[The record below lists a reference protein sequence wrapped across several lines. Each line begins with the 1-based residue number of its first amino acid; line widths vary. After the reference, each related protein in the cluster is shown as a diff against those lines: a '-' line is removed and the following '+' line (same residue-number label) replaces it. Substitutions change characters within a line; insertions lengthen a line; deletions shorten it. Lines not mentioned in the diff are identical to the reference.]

1 MCEDIDMKQGDN
13 LKPLMKKPNSKSANK
28 AAYVD
33 HWFLKF
39 GEPYNDGVTADQLPN
54 GMWVCKLKLPLI
66 DKTVKATS
74 KSAANAMA
82 NASEKATK
90 LIIEYLEEHPDI
102 KFHPVRHFRHYE
114 FYTSESGYTG
124 FQLSSEYR
132 KKVGDDMLKMQ
143 LESTKAIEKAVAK
156 IAKINGTD
164 KNLFVQ
170 VIDKSYFD
178 KDDTTEDIQRKI
190 RRKMLGDTSDWYIAW
205 QVTSVHGNCVIAAG
219 YIMED

>member
-1 MCEDIDMKQGDN
+1 MKNQ
-13 LKPLMKKPNSKSANK
+13 KAKSANK
-28 AAYVD
+28 AVYVD
-33 HWFLKF
+33 HWFLMF
-39 GEPYNDGVTADQLPN
+39 GEPNNDGVTANQLSN
-54 GMWVCKLKLPLI
+54 GMWVCELKLPLI
-66 DKTVKATS
+66 DKTVKASS

-90 LIIEYLEEHPDI
+90 LIKEYLNEHPDV
-102 KFHPVRHFRHYE
+102 KFVQVGHFHHYE

-124 FQLSSEYR
+124 FQLNSEYR
-132 KKVGDDMLKMQ
+132 KKVSNDMLKMR

-170 VIDKSYFD
+170 VIDKSYLD

-190 RRKMLGDTSDWYIAW
+190 CRKMLGDTSDSCIAW
-205 QVTSVHGNCVIAAG
+205 QTTSIQGNCVIATG

>member
-1 MCEDIDMKQGDN
+1 MKNQ
-13 LKPLMKKPNSKSANK
+13 KPKSANK
-28 AAYVD
+28 TVYVD
-33 HWFLKF
+33 YWFLMF
-39 GEPYNDGVTADQLPN
+39 GEPNDDGVTANQLPN
-54 GMWVCKLKLPLI
+54 GMWVCELKLPLI
-66 DKTVKATS
+66 DKTVKASS

-90 LIIEYLEEHPDI
+90 LIKKYLNEHQDV
-102 KFHPVRHFRHYE
+102 KFIPVRYFHHYE

-124 FQLSSEYR
+124 FRLNSEYR
-132 KKVGDDMLKMQ
+132 KKVGNDMLKMQ
-143 LESTKAIEKAVAK
+143 LESTKAIEKAVSK

-190 RRKMLGDTSDWYIAW
+190 RRKMLGNTSDWYIAW
-205 QVTSVHGNCVIAAG
+205 KVTTILGNCVIAAG